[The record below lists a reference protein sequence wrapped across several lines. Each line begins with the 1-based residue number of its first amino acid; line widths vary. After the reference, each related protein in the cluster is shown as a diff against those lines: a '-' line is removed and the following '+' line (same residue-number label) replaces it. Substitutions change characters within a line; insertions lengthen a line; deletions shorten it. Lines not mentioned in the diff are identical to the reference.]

1 MESLEL
7 LHLLL
12 EDPDVIHESHDTV
25 RGHRGGVEARRGEQR
40 GHMQRHG
47 ALGRVKHKQ
56 LAPRQPEKGHLVGDL
71 QVGKERDVSCPLHGA
86 EEQTSRQ
93 LADVLDAHDVVAL
106 EALRAEP
113 GGRVGLGPQEEGDVP
128 GQVGVALQRVSV
140 GQGELAVVGL
150 RRNHPASLHG

>member
-1 MESLEL
+1 MQGLKL

-12 EDPDVIHESHDTV
+12 EDPDVIHESHDSV

-47 ALGRVKHKQ
+47 ALGCVKHKQ

-71 QVGKERDVSCPLHGA
+71 KVGKERDVSRPLHGA

-93 LADVLDAHDVVAL
+93 LADVLDAHDIVWLHAL
-106 EALRAEP
+106 APVP
-113 GGRVGLGPQEEGDVP
+113 GRRIRLGPQ
-128 GQVGVALQRVSV
+128 Q
-140 GQGELAVVGL
+140 
-150 RRNHPASLHG
+150 